1 MPFVVGLPMTIRRLF
16 VLVRSVVMPGVQI
29 LG

>member
-1 MPFVVGLPMTIRRLF
+1 MPFVVGLPMTIQHLF
-16 VLVRSVVMPGVQI
+16 MLAHSVVVPGVQI

>member
-1 MPFVVGLPMTIRRLF
+1 MPFVVGLPMTIRHLF
-16 VLVRSVVMPGVQI
+16 VLVRLVVLLGVRI